1 MAGWESDQLIIL
13 GERESRSQGEGAD
26 VIRSQQR
33 KHWPGIKDR
42 TTVQTSLLGIAKKA
56 KSDSGHSSLAAE
68 ASIHE
73 EPGAGKPHAGI
84 CAGAVG

>member
-1 MAGWESDQLIIL
+1 MAGWGSDQLIVL
-13 GERESRSQGEGAD
+13 GERETRSQGEGAD

-33 KHWPGIKDR
+33 KTLTEHDGPD
-42 TTVQTSLLGIAKKA
+42 TSANLTVGDSEQGESIAR
-56 KSDSGHSSLAAE
+56 LAAE

-84 CAGAVG
+84 CAGAVR